1 MYLLKINTAAR
12 ALLSGD
18 TPIKNYVRRGVPH
31 AIEVQPFDALPLSPV
46 ELLTLDVCISL
57 YNTGYREFDVFDVL
71 GACCGGV
78 RVKPSKVSTKQ
89 VNEVNTAIM
98 HLRDISIYIDNSAA
112 PLVDVVAN
120 GCKMYDLRDN
130 DNSAVPRWR
139 FVNGIPLL
147 LENAEQLRG
156 VVAYPVELM
165 KLGNTHGLNSACIKK
180 YLLDRIF
187 TSSAQKGTARQ
198 KRTGANVVR
207 SSTIRKFLGCS
218 TRYENQQARKCTRN
232 LLDAFVTC
240 DNVPLLHY
248 YTIDNG
254 TARER
259 YILLFGYRTL
269 YPRLIDKRADLLRLV
284 DKSATVS

>member
-12 ALLSGD
+12 ALLAGN
-18 TPIKNYVRRGVPH
+18 TPIKKYVRRGVSH
-31 AIEVQPFDALPLSPV
+31 TVEVQPFDALPLTSV

-57 YNTGYREFDVFDVL
+57 YNTGYHEFDVFDVL

-78 RVKPSKVSTKQ
+78 RAKPSKVSIKQ

-98 HLRDISIYIDNSAA
+98 HLRDISIYIDNSTA
-112 PLVDVVAN
+112 PLIDVVAN
-120 GCKMYDLRDN
+120 GCKIYGLRGN
-130 DNSAVPRWR
+130 DNSAVPRWH

-165 KLGNTHGLNSACIKK
+165 DLGDTCGLNSAYIKK

-187 TSSAQKGTARQ
+187 TSNAQKGTARQ
-198 KRTGANVVR
+198 RRTGANVVR
-207 SSTIRKFLGCS
+207 FSTIKKISGCTTRRATQQVRNRVRKM
-218 TRYENQQARKCTRN
+218 
-232 LLDAFVTC
+232 LDAFTKC
-240 DNVPLLHY
+240 DNIPLLHY
-248 YTIDNG
+248 YTIDAG

-259 YILLFGYRTL
+259 YVLLFGYRTT

-284 DKSATVS
+284 DKKII